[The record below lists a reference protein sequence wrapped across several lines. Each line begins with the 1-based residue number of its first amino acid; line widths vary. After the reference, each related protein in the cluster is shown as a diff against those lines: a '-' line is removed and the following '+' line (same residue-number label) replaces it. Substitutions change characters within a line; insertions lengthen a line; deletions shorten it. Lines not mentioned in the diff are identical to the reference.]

1 MRALRAIADKEEGW
15 LAVTRSMIDVIPL
28 DDPLGPAAVCV
39 LLDECPLPA
48 KETIDKVL
56 MQKYLGTP
64 STLLPTAKL
73 LNEHLSVLTD
83 NTVYIGFC
91 D

>member
-1 MRALRAIADKEEGW
+1 MRALRAIADREEGW

-48 KETIDKVL
+48 KETIDKVWLL
-56 MQKYLGTP
+56 MQKFLKR
-64 STLLPTAKL
+64 LQL
-73 LNEHLSVLTD
+73 D
-83 NTVYIGFC
+83 C
-91 D
+91 

>member
-1 MRALRAIADKEEGW
+1 MRALRAIADREEGW

-48 KETIDKVL
+48 KEAIDKVWLL
-56 MQKYLGTP
+56 MQKFLGTA
-64 STLLPTAKL
+64 ST
-73 LNEHLSVLTD
+73 
-83 NTVYIGFC
+83 
-91 D
+91 